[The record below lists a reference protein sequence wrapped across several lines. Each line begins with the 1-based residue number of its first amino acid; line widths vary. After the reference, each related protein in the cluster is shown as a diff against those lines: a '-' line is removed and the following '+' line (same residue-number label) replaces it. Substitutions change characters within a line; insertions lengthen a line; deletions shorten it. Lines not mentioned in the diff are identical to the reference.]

1 MNTDLRSP
9 RQVVHRPLP
18 CERLQDADK
27 VWLPQ
32 HDLASRIEFSRMES
46 AYAPHG
52 GMLCSGEAV
61 RQMREL
67 WDQPISVLAK
77 WIVARRMITIDWRHE
92 MLIPMFQ
99 IDLCARGLRPGCA
112 EIIAEL
118 QDVMDDWEIARWFA
132 AGNPWL
138 GGLPPVDMMVKSSR
152 EAFGAARV
160 ARFIARG

>member
-9 RQVVHRPLP
+9 RLAVHRPWP
-18 CERLQDADK
+18 CERPQCADK
-27 VWLPQ
+27 VSLPQ
-32 HDLASRIEFSRMES
+32 HDIASRIEFARMES

-52 GMLCSGEAV
+52 GMLCSDEAV

-77 WIVARRMITIDWRHE
+77 WIVARTMITIDWRHE

-99 IDLCARGLRPGCA
+99 IDLCARSLRSGCA
-112 EIIAEL
+112 EITMEL
-118 QDVMDDWEIARWFA
+118 RDVMDDWEIARWFA
-132 AGNPWL
+132 ACNPWL
-138 GGLPPVDMMVKSSR
+138 GGLPPVDMMVMSSR
-152 EAFGAARV
+152 EAFHAARV